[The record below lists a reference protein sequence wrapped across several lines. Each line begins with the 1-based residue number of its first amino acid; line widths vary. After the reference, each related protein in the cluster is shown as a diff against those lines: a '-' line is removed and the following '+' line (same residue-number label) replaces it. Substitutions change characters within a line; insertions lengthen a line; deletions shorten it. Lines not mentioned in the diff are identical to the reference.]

1 MSSLLT
7 TLVLFVMTAAIPL
20 VVSAGMAPSTS
31 YLMWMS
37 LYCACLLTL
46 IGLLVL
52 WLKRKLPEMDARTSE
67 LVQHVEMYNLD
78 NAKEDEE
85 MKKSIRR
92 QQYLTL
98 VENYYNLTT
107 DIFHIIW
114 GPHYSMGI
122 LFPTEGVNQWQTY
135 PACQQMYQCYWGL
148 SLGANEKM
156 TIGDF
161 GCGTGGPTRCIAQF
175 TGANIKT
182 VNITE
187 YHLNQMKEWNKQE
200 GLSDRIELIHSDYHH
215 TPIESDSLDGV
226 YMCESLAHSPDYN
239 MLCTEVFRVL
249 KPGAKFTGFNW
260 ELTEKFDENNE
271 EHCRV
276 RLMIERGVGV
286 PQLVKMCHLTQAL
299 EQAGFQVLVQRDH
312 SDFGE
317 VLEESRGIISWREIP
332 RHWKWCLRPRPRH
345 CIGVFGLLKKIG
357 MVAPGTTEAYES
369 VLISLKSGTSRG
381 S

>member
-1 MSSLLT
+1 M
-7 TLVLFVMTAAIPL
+7 
-20 VVSAGMAPSTS
+20 
-31 YLMWMS
+31 
-37 LYCACLLTL
+37 
-46 IGLLVL
+46 
-52 WLKRKLPEMDARTSE
+52 
-67 LVQHVEMYNLD
+67 QHVEMYNLD

-249 KPGAKFTGFNW
+249 KPGANKFTGFNW